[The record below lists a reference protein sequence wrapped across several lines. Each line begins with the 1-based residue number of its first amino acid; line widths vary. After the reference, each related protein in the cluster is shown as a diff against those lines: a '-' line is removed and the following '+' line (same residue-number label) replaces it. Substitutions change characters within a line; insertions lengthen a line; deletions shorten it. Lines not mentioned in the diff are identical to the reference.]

1 MKIIDVLNKIANG
14 EEVKGEKVYDIGDI
28 VLYNKKKYKI
38 TYTNWKIN
46 EYRIEEVEEPH
57 DYHWVSGDEIREK
70 E

>member
-1 MKIIDVLNKIANG
+1 MFKKKRKLNNM

-57 DYHWVSGDEIREK
+57 DYHWVSGDELK
-70 E
+70 ENK